1 MGSKIFGIVILL
13 CVLVMLI
20 GPATAGSVM
29 KLEARGTALDLP
41 KIHSES
47 TRSAHLVLYV
57 YGTGYGW
64 PEPPGWIVIGELTV
78 GDLIYPIRGSVTGSS
93 NKFVIVGSDTGA
105 LGTHY
110 LYLNGIVSESNEVVV
125 QGQFGRS
132 SGLNE
137 YELKLSGEI
146 MGYTSVQGI
155 PIWR

>member
-1 MGSKIFGIVILL
+1 MGLKIFGILFLL
-13 CVLVMLI
+13 CITLMLI
-20 GPATAGSVM
+20 GPTTAGSVM

-41 KIHSES
+41 KIHSKN
-47 TRSAHLVLYV
+47 TRSTHIVLYV
-57 YGTGYGW
+57 YGTMPGW
-64 PEPPGWIVIGELTV
+64 PEPPGWIVIGELSV

-110 LYLNGIVSESNEVVV
+110 FYLNGIVSESNEVIV

-132 SGLNE
+132 SGYNE
-137 YELKLSGEI
+137 YELELSGEI
-146 MGYTSVQGI
+146 IGYTPVQGI

>member
-1 MGSKIFGIVILL
+1 MKLKIIGILFLL
-13 CVLVMLI
+13 CITLIWI

-41 KIHSES
+41 KIKSENVRS
-47 TRSAHLVLYV
+47 THRVLYV
-57 YGTGYGW
+57 YGTGPGW
-64 PEPPGWIVIGELTV
+64 PDPPGWIVIGELTV
-78 GDLIYPIRGSVTGSS
+78 EDMVYSIRGSVTGSN
-93 NKFVIVGSDTGA
+93 NKFVIVGSDTGR

-110 LYLNGIVSESNEVVV
+110 LYLNGIVLESSGVVV

-137 YELKLSGEI
+137 YELELSGEL
-146 MGYTSVQGI
+146 MGYASVQSI